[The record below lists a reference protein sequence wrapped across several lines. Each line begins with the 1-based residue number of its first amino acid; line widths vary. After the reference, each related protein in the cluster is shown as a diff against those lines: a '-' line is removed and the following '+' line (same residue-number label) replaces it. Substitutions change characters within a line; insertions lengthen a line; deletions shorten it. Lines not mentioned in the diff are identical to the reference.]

1 MSKRDPN
8 LVTSSLSG
16 NQSHDGICVQV
27 QIYRL
32 ESEDQWTL
40 EVVNEKGTSIV
51 WDDQFVD
58 DDEAFRAFEQAVKE
72 EGMATFVDSAT
83 VIQFPRSES

>member
-1 MSKRDPN
+1 MSERYPN

-16 NQSHDGICVQV
+16 NQSQDGICVQV

-51 WDDQFVD
+51 WDDQFAD
-58 DDEAFRAFEQAVKE
+58 DDEAFRAFKQAVKE
-72 EGMATFVDSAT
+72 EGMATFIDSAT
-83 VIQFPRSES
+83 IIPFPRRE